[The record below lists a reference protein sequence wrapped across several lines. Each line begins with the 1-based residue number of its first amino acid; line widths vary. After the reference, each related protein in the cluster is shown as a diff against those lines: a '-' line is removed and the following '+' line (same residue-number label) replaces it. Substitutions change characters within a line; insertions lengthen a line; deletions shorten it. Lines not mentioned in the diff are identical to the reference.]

1 MKEENMK
8 DVKNISTAKAKE
20 MKAHL
25 AQENS
30 KDHQTTPA
38 SDLYSKVQGKDPETG
53 VEKPTEKAV
62 EEAMEWNQE
71 NQM

>member
-1 MKEENMK
+1 MSENMS
-8 DVKNISTAKAKE
+8 DAKNVSSNKAKE

-25 AQENS
+25 EQENS
-30 KDHQTTPA
+30 KDHEKTPA
-38 SDLYSKVQGKDPETG
+38 SDLYSKVKDKDPETG
-53 VEKPTEKAV
+53 VEKPTEEAV